1 VPEFHQLNVKAWLM
15 SRIQI
20 ALIAR
25 YDAASS
31 GPNRR
36 DPAQAKTDLRTK
48 ADFENNPHR
57 VTVTKP

>member
-1 VPEFHQLNVKAWLM
+1 M

-31 GPNRR
+31 GPNRH
-36 DPAQAKTDLRTK
+36 DPVQAMDLRTK
-48 ADFENNPHR
+48 ADFENNPRR
-57 VTVTKP
+57 VTVTKL

>member
-1 VPEFHQLNVKAWLM
+1 M

-36 DPAQAKTDLRTK
+36 DPAQAKTDQ
-48 ADFENNPHR
+48 EP
-57 VTVTKP
+57 KPTLKIIRIA